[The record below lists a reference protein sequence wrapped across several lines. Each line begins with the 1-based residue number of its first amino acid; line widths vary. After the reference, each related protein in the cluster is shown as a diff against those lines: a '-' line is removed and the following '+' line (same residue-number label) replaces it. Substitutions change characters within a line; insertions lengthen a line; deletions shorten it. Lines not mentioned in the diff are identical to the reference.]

1 MVAKDQ
7 ATIEEL
13 LKEIKFRGPTY
24 KEITL
29 QKFGLN
35 ENVLNRHIGSDS
47 LRNRLL
53 QKED

>member
-1 MVAKDQ
+1 MVAKEQ

-13 LKEIKFRGPTY
+13 LKELQFKGPTY

-35 ENVLNRHIGSDS
+35 QNVLTRHMDV
-47 LRNRLL
+47 
-53 QKED
+53 E